1 MCLNRRRVR
10 YGLFRPCGW
19 RIAELSRQVK
29 GAEPEAAAATRV
41 WVEQVLVELTAAF
54 RASRRHVQRKII
66 VGERV
71 VSIQGLVWSVAAGAV
86 LAIAL
91 SAPSRADQQEISAQK
106 LLSSWQEGDPGMRR
120 VAEVI
125 ASAFAS
131 GSHGVLNERQTRL
144 LRSARNQGPRDHD
157 RVRRVCSGPSADGR

>member
-91 SAPSRADQQEISAQK
+91 SAPSRADQQEISAQN
-106 LLSSWQEGDPGMRR
+106 SSR
-120 VAEVI
+120 V
-125 ASAFAS
+125 
-131 GSHGVLNERQTRL
+131 
-144 LRSARNQGPRDHD
+144 
-157 RVRRVCSGPSADGR
+157 GRKAIQA